1 MSLSVEIQKR
11 LGEFTLDLRFESE
24 AGMLALLGASGCGK
38 SMTLKCIAG
47 IETPDRGR
55 IVLNGRVLF
64 DSEKGVDLPPQKRRV
79 GYLFQQ
85 YALFPNM
92 TVEQNLRT
100 AVRKLPKAE
109 QKARVAER
117 IAAFRLEGL
126 EKHRPHQLSWGQQQ
140 RAALARILLSEPEA
154 LLLDEPFSA
163 LDDALK
169 WRLELELME
178 QIDRF
183 DGDVLF
189 VSHSRDEVT
198 RLCERVC
205 VLSRGRSDPVTT
217 VQALMKEPGTL
228 SAAQI
233 SGCENIS
240 PAELR
245 AEGLYCADWGVTLRT
260 ARQGVPAQDLRW
272 VGVRARSLR
281 LAPGKE
287 QIPCTVA
294 RVIDNL
300 FSYVLML
307 QSPGG
312 ALLRMELEKG
322 GDPPPDPGSTVCVS
336 VQPEDL
342 LLLRD

>member
-140 RAALARILLSEPEA
+140 RAALARILLSE
-154 LLLDEPFSA
+154 
-163 LDDALK
+163 LK
-169 WRLELELME
+169 AKDFAAEMTSVNVQTKDLKSGTSITKEHVDNNTAVRQML
-178 QIDRF
+178 IDR
-183 DGDVLF
+183 GIV
-189 VSHSRDEVT
+189 
-198 RLCERVC
+198 
-205 VLSRGRSDPVTT
+205 
-217 VQALMKEPGTL
+217 
-228 SAAQI
+228 
-233 SGCENIS
+233 
-240 PAELR
+240 
-245 AEGLYCADWGVTLRT
+245 
-260 ARQGVPAQDLRW
+260 
-272 VGVRARSLR
+272 
-281 LAPGKE
+281 
-287 QIPCTVA
+287 
-294 RVIDNL
+294 
-300 FSYVLML
+300 
-307 QSPGG
+307 
-312 ALLRMELEKG
+312 
-322 GDPPPDPGSTVCVS
+322 
-336 VQPEDL
+336 PEDL
-342 LLLRD
+342 PPAEDVKKVERRLANEQREALKNNKDKK